1 VKTWLPWA
9 LLAVSLILNIFL
21 IAGFFWTSSAIAM
34 WRDPEARFE
43 MLADRLDLSE
53 PQRTQFREAVGALKD
68 KGFGQHREERW
79 QMRQEILDMALQ
91 PNPDRA
97 AIMARIEEATRARVQ
112 SMGEALDIMLPF
124 LASLTPEQRTE
135 LKELMAERRDMWRNR
150 WGGGHWGWGGHHM
163 GWAN

>member
-1 VKTWLPWA
+1 
-9 LLAVSLILNIFL
+9 
-21 IAGFFWTSSAIAM
+21 
-34 WRDPEARFE
+34 
-43 MLADRLDLSE
+43 
-53 PQRTQFREAVGALKD
+53 
-68 KGFGQHREERW
+68 
-79 QMRQEILDMALQ
+79 
-91 PNPDRA
+91 
-97 AIMARIEEATRARVQ
+97 MARIEEATRARVQ